1 MEKENVMAKTQ
12 RIKINSLEFP
22 TQDWDEFGKIFE
34 ILQKETILASNKIIS
49 ACNVYNALG
58 KENGGKWLFDTYGT
72 DKIRSATYQAAKR
85 SCKFYYSG
93 SFGMISE
100 SIYKNYFSGKNS
112 WKKKIDA
119 GEGNPPMTYTDT
131 IPLFVRGDQTK
142 VECLNYERGFY
153 SFQSSFLSPIAKK
166 EGFDYVT
173 YEYDENNKK
182 KKIKHHIDVNE
193 TRLKFRFTVKKNS
206 RLEELISS
214 FMKENSEYKFG
225 DSQLLRKK
233 NKKTKRWDYWFM
245 LAYSCPKQDPGKK
258 LDENRVMG
266 VDVGVVVPAYAS
278 INDMTYKKIPI
289 GDNTI
294 HKQKILD
301 EKLRAEKQSAITY
314 NLRDGHGRKTKL
326 DGFDGAGHKSRN
338 RQKTKNQVWA
348 KKIVQEA
355 IKYGCGNIYMED
367 LKGLKQQEKE
377 NRYLQNWDYFG
388 LQTEIENHAHEYG
401 IVTAKVN
408 RFGTSQKCPCC
419 GLRDKKNRPKGKM
432 GQAYFKCIQCGYED
446 NADHVAAIN
455 ISRSNPIKDSIRR

>member
-1 MEKENVMAKTQ
+1 MEKENVIAKTQ

-34 ILQKETILASNKIIS
+34 ILQKEPILASNKIIS

-266 VDVGVVVPAYAS
+266 VDLGVLL
-278 INDMTYKKIPI
+278 KK
-289 GDNTI
+289 
-294 HKQKILD
+294 
-301 EKLRAEKQSAITY
+301 
-314 NLRDGHGRKTKL
+314 
-326 DGFDGAGHKSRN
+326 
-338 RQKTKNQVWA
+338 
-348 KKIVQEA
+348 
-355 IKYGCGNIYMED
+355 
-367 LKGLKQQEKE
+367 
-377 NRYLQNWDYFG
+377 
-388 LQTEIENHAHEYG
+388 
-401 IVTAKVN
+401 
-408 RFGTSQKCPCC
+408 
-419 GLRDKKNRPKGKM
+419 
-432 GQAYFKCIQCGYED
+432 
-446 NADHVAAIN
+446 
-455 ISRSNPIKDSIRR
+455 

>member
-1 MEKENVMAKTQ
+1 
-12 RIKINSLEFP
+12 
-22 TQDWDEFGKIFE
+22 
-34 ILQKETILASNKIIS
+34 
-49 ACNVYNALG
+49 
-58 KENGGKWLFDTYGT
+58 
-72 DKIRSATYQAAKR
+72 
-85 SCKFYYSG
+85 
-93 SFGMISE
+93 MISE

-266 VDVGVVVPAYAS
+266 VDVGVVVPAFAS
-278 INDMTYKKIPI
+278 INDMTYKKNPI

-294 HKQKILD
+294 HKLIILD
-301 EKLRAEKQSAITY
+301 EKLR
-314 NLRDGHGRKTKL
+314 
-326 DGFDGAGHKSRN
+326 
-338 RQKTKNQVWA
+338 
-348 KKIVQEA
+348 
-355 IKYGCGNIYMED
+355 
-367 LKGLKQQEKE
+367 
-377 NRYLQNWDYFG
+377 
-388 LQTEIENHAHEYG
+388 
-401 IVTAKVN
+401 
-408 RFGTSQKCPCC
+408 
-419 GLRDKKNRPKGKM
+419 
-432 GQAYFKCIQCGYED
+432 
-446 NADHVAAIN
+446 
-455 ISRSNPIKDSIRR
+455 

>member
-1 MEKENVMAKTQ
+1 MKKEDAITKTQ
-12 RIKINSLEFP
+12 RIKINSLEYP
-22 TQDWDEFGKIFE
+22 TQDWDEFSKIFE

-58 KENGGKWLFDTYGT
+58 KENGEKWLFDTYRT
-72 DKIRSATYQAAKR
+72 DKIRSALYQEAKKN
-85 SCKFYYSG
+85 CKFYYSG
-93 SFGMISE
+93 SFNMISDY
-100 SIYKNYFSGKNS
+100 IYKKYFSGKNS
-112 WKKKIDA
+112 WQKKIEA

-131 IPLFVRGDQTK
+131 IPLFVRGDHTK
-142 VECLNYERGFY
+142 IECLNYERGFY

-193 TRLKFRFTVKKNS
+193 TRLKFRFTVKKNG
-206 RLEELISS
+206 RLEELINN
-214 FMKENSEYKFG
+214 FIKENSEYKFG

-245 LAYSCPKQDPGKK
+245 LAYSCPKKDPGKK

-314 NLRDGHGRKTKL
+314 NLRDGHTHYDDYLNTQEGRKLPVKHCIY
-326 DGFDGAGHKSRN
+326 GSKG
-338 RQKTKNQVWA
+338 W
-348 KKIVQEA
+348 KIVDGLEVPNCMYVNKDCFGTLQWITLGWVRGDIELV
-355 IKYGCGNIYMED
+355 GLTTNICVISNA
-367 LKGLKQQEKE
+367 LILRAVFPK
-377 NRYLQNWDYFG
+377 
-388 LQTEIENHAHEYG
+388 TEITVDA
-401 IVTAKVN
+401 
-408 RFGTSQKCPCC
+408 SCC
-419 GLRDKKNRPKGKM
+419 AGSTPEKHK
-432 GQAYFKCIQCGYED
+432 
-446 NADHVAAIN
+446 AALEVMRSCQIN
-455 ISRSNPIKDSIRR
+455 VIGE